1 VGATLFQERYTFDA
15 GVVKHTPTTPLA
27 GIVAETAGKVAEH
40 QKVTP
45 IESLPVITD
54 ETQFLSYAPAVPP
67 PVTRRH
73 PARLVVKL
81 KSTVVTGKLSP
92 TEDYE
97 YWTFNDSVPGPLIRC
112 RVGDVLEVHH
122 TNLDINGI
130 GHNVDFHASTGP
142 GGGAPVTYAEQ
153 DETKIAWLKM
163 LQPGLYIYHCA
174 AAPVAV
180 HIANGMYGLVL
191 VEPEDGLPAVDK
203 EYYVVQSEFYTEP
216 GKDRTAEF
224 SYQKGLDEI
233 PTHVVFNG
241 RVGALTDAPLSA
253 KQGERVRMYVGNA
266 GPNLAS
272 SFHIIGCLF
281 DRVYREGDMTC
292 PPGRGLQTTMIPAGG
307 AAVVEFDA
315 IVPGNYTIVDHS
327 IFRIEKGAIGFF
339 KVLGADARKDVYS
352 SHDHPNPCP
361 NCKLHT

>member
-1 VGATLFQERYTFDA
+1 M
-15 GVVKHTPTTPLA
+15 A

-40 QKVTP
+40 QKVIP
-45 IESLPVITD
+45 IESLPEITD
-54 ETQFLSYAPAVPP
+54 ESQFLSFAPNVPP

-73 PARLVVKL
+73 PARLIVKMQSIV
-81 KSTVVTGKLSP
+81 KTAPLSP
-92 TEDYE
+92 TEEYE
-97 YWTFNDSVPGPLIRC
+97 FWTFNSAVPGPLIRC

-130 GHNVDFHASTGP
+130 GHNVDFHAATGP

-153 DETKIAWLKM
+153 DETKVGWFKM

-191 VEPEDGLPAVDK
+191 VEPEDGIPPVDK
-203 EYYVVQSEFYTEP
+203 EYYVMQSEFYTEQSN
-216 GKDRTAEF
+216 GRKVDF
-224 SYQKGLDEI
+224 SYQRGLDEN
-233 PTHVVFNG
+233 PSHVVFNG
-241 RVGALTDAPLSA
+241 RVGALTDAPLVA
-253 KQGERVRMYVGNA
+253 RQGERVRMYVGNA
-266 GPNLAS
+266 GPNLSS

-292 PPGRGLQTTMIPAGG
+292 APGRGLQTTLIPAGG
-307 AAVVEFDA
+307 ASVVEFDA
-315 IVPGNYTIVDHS
+315 IVPGNFTIVDHS
-327 IFRIEKGAIGFF
+327 IFRIEKGAVGFF
-339 KVLGADARKDVYS
+339 KVLGSDPRKDVYCGR
-352 SHDHPNPCP
+352 DHPNPCP